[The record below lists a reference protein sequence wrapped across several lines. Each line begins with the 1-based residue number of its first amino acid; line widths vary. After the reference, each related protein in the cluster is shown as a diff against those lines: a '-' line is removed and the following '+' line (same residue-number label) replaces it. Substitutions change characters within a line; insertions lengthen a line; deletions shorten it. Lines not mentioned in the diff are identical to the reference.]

1 MRTLSGM
8 KQWIKAVRGPSAG
21 SPSSCAATTTMWPN
35 SGETFLYV
43 GASQKHAWIHLSV
56 LYFILTVPHSTVR
69 MWYLISFLSL
79 LLKSYQI
86 TVILSSLRQTLVS
99 LPSHNISWFVIQVY
113 IHVSVLQVIFIYF
126 YSFLPTQLISMC
138 SFLPKRLHCTY
149 SIFHF
154 LYSVKH

>member
-56 LYFILTVPHSTVR
+56 LYFILTVPHSTLFPLVP
-69 MWYLISFLSL
+69 YFFPVSSSEIISNNSYFIFL
-79 LLKSYQI
+79 KAD
-86 TVILSSLRQTLVS
+86 
-99 LPSHNISWFVIQVY
+99 ISQFT
-113 IHVSVLQVIFIYF
+113 F
-126 YSFLPTQLISMC
+126 T
-138 SFLPKRLHCTY
+138 
-149 SIFHF
+149 
-154 LYSVKH
+154 

>member
-43 GASQKHAWIHLSV
+43 DASQKHAWICPFYISFSQ
-56 LYFILTVPHSTVR
+56 YLTVPYFL
-69 MWYLISFLSL
+69 WYLISFLSL

-126 YSFLPTQLISMC
+126 YCFLPTQLISMC